1 MLNFFRI
8 ISIGLLLT
16 TSISG
21 VAGRCGECNNDQKCL
36 KTCDRCC
43 EGFGGVQYCDSSAGR
58 LVCNNGFYSSCYCNR
73 HAVMDLK
80 NIQGCCLWQGGV
92 LDTDDVQNIVICND
106 GSVSELCS
114 IQETNQSH
122 SPATWK

>member
-1 MLNFFRI
+1 MLNLIRFVCVCFLI
-8 ISIGLLLT
+8 CLT
-16 TSISG
+16 MSSY
-21 VAGRCGECNNDQKCL
+21 AGRCGDCNKDQNCL

-43 EGFGGVQYCDSSAGR
+43 DGMGGVQYCDSSAGR

-92 LDTDDVQNIVICND
+92 LETDEIENVVICKD
-106 GSVSELCS
+106 GSVSELCTLQD
-114 IQETNQSH
+114 INQSV
-122 SPATWK
+122 ANWK